1 MARPHIRFFVSD
13 EIGLTVAGRKEFYD
27 PKDSQEKEIA
37 RLQTHF
43 QCLDDTRLSVK
54 GNSQTDQGQIIG
66 ISLDKCTGSTACKSS
81 SEVATYLSTRRIALL
96 YNRIRY
102 DPNESGNDSIVR
114 ESVLRWIPVTTV
126 LAEQYALSIGRSKV
140 TAQDKVINLGSL
152 TEFEDSSLFSLD
164 AIGFQPVD

>member
-1 MARPHIRFFVSD
+1 M
-13 EIGLTVAGRKEFYD
+13 
-27 PKDSQEKEIA
+27 
-37 RLQTHF
+37 
-43 QCLDDTRLSVK
+43 
-54 GNSQTDQGQIIG
+54 
-66 ISLDKCTGSTACKSS
+66 
-81 SEVATYLSTRRIALL
+81 
-96 YNRIRY
+96 
-102 DPNESGNDSIVR
+102 R